1 MSERKILTADQ
12 QQLVKEFVVT
22 YGLDESQISFE
33 GDDVNPILDY
43 DALSVLRVKLTNFR
57 DVKVGEPIHSVAE
70 NSVSVSCVI
79 TLADGR
85 NVDVAEKVY
94 AGDLMPD
101 GSTIETRRQM
111 ETFARARAMRFAIRS
126 AGVNLVRAHRE
137 FLKTGEIATGNPVD
151 PRYPQYQE
159 INAIAY
165 KLGLKKKSVGGEQ
178 FEDRSEYEKVLAEN
192 FDGRTSAKELDDVE
206 LKRFALLLRTLQ
218 RLQNAKTQA
227 AA

>member
-1 MSERKILTADQ
+1 MNERKILTADQ
-12 QQLVKEFVVT
+12 QQLVNEFVIA
-22 YGLDESQISFE
+22 YGLDETQISFE
-33 GDDVNPILDY
+33 GSDLNPILDY
-43 DALSVLRVKLTNFR
+43 EALSVMRVKLTNFR
-57 DVKVGEPIHSVAE
+57 DVKVGEPIHNVAE

-85 NVDVAEKVY
+85 SIDVSEKVY

-137 FLKTGEIATGNPVD
+137 FLKTGEVATGNLVD

-165 KLGLKKKSVGGEQ
+165 KLGLKKKRDDKT
-178 FEDRSEYEKVLAEN
+178 EDREEYEKVLAEN

-218 RLQNAKTQA
+218 RLQNAKEQA